1 MSVASTRQS
10 SPVRPRDAEGGEPAE
25 GVDAKSG
32 NQTDDSERSDDHASG
47 RWLNRYRQV
56 RKRSRWI
63 TQPLAPED
71 CVVQSMPDAS
81 PTKWHLAHTTWFF
94 ETFLLSRDRA
104 YQPFDTSYRYVFNSY
119 YNGVGE
125 QFPRHQRGL
134 LSRPTLDQVW
144 RYREHVD
151 AHMVRW
157 VTEDGRSDE
166 EFRVL
171 ETGLHHEQQHQELM
185 LTDLLHALSLHPAHP
200 KYRDATSSLGLA
212 NRQTDECPEH
222 RWIEIDEAIVEVGHD
237 GNGFAFDNETPR
249 HRRLQPRSR
258 VGSRLVTN
266 GEYLEFVESGGY
278 EQPQWW
284 LSAGWSTVQS
294 SGWTKP
300 LYWVRKGDQ
309 WHQFTLTGLVPL
321 DRSAPVSHVSYFEAD
336 AYARFRDARLP
347 TECEWE
353 TVVRSDNASSH
364 MEFEHDRDGERLWPG
379 HTQPS
384 GTSLSGAFGSLWQWT
399 ASAYDA
405 YPGYRPPPGAIGEYN
420 GKFMC
425 GQFVLRGSSLAT
437 SPGHSRVSYRNFFPP
452 DARWQFTGI
461 RLAQDVVGEDEA

>member
-1 MSVASTRQS
+1 MSTASSSVPSVRKSGEVA
-10 SPVRPRDAEGGEPAE
+10 
-25 GVDAKSG
+25 GVDALCS
-32 NQTDDSERSDDHASG
+32 DADSPDACIAET
-47 RWLNRYRQV
+47 WLQRYRRV

-94 ETFLLSRDRA
+94 ETFLLSKDPK
-104 YQPFDTSYRYVFNSY
+104 YLPFDTSYRYVFNSY

-125 QFPRHQRGL
+125 QFPRHRRGL

-144 RYREHVD
+144 KYREHVD

-157 VTEDGRSDE
+157 LTDGSQSADD
-166 EFRVL
+166 FRVL

-185 LTDLLHALSLHPAHP
+185 LTDILHALSIHPAHP
-200 KYRDATSSLGLA
+200 KYREAGSRAKIDGSAARCSE
-212 NRQTDECPEH
+212 QVPEQKIPEH
-222 RWIEIDEAIVEVGHD
+222 RWVELPESIVQIGHD
-237 GNGFAFDNETPR
+237 GDGFAFDNETPR
-249 HRRLQPRSR
+249 HRRLQCQSTI
-258 VGSRLVTN
+258 GSRLVTN
-266 GEYLEFVESGGY
+266 GEYAEFIEAGGY
-278 EQPQWW
+278 ERPQWW
-284 LSAGWSTVQS
+284 LSAGWATVQS
-294 SGWTKP
+294 GGWAHP
-300 LYWVRKGDQ
+300 LYWIRRNDD
-309 WHQFTLTGLVPL
+309 WYRFSLEGLVPL
-321 DRSAPVSHVSYFEAD
+321 DRSAPVSNVSYFEAD

-353 TVVRSDNASSH
+353 TAIRNDLPDEHAQ
-364 MEFEHDRDGERLWPG
+364 FEHQRDGETLQPQ
-379 HTQPS
+379 HTS
-384 GTSLSGAFGSLWQWT
+384 VSEASISGAFGSLWQWT
-399 ASAYDA
+399 SSAYDA

-437 SPGHSRVSYRNFFPP
+437 SPGHSRISYRNFFPP

-461 RLAQDVVGEDEA
+461 RLAQDVGGDDGQSE